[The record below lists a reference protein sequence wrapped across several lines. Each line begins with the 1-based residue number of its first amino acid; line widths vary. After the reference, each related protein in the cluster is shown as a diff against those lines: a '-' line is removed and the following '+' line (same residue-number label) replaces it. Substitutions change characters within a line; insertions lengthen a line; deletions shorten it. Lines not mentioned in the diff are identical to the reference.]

1 MRAALSGLALVL
13 AFALALGCETEEPEV
28 VPPADPVDHGEAPDP
43 GTDPLGA
50 RIHAI
55 GLERLQRYTPGEAVH
70 RGELRRGQ
78 ALAHPEVLLG
88 THCYVVVGVASE
100 GLEELSL
107 SILDPGG
114 APILQSPTRGEEVT
128 IGLRDALCPIE
139 PGIYK
144 IRARAY
150 RGEGDYA
157 IRVYSQQAL

>member
-1 MRAALSGLALVL
+1 MLGYNELKKSGIGNV
-13 AFALALGCETEEPEV
+13 EV
-28 VPPADPVDHGEAPDP
+28 VAVCDINRDMAELVANEAE
-43 GTDPLGA
+43 GLLGKKPMVFED
-50 RIHAI
+50 
-55 GLERLQRYTPGEAVH
+55 LDK
-70 RGELRRGQ
+70 